1 MRQIPSSASAA
12 GKVSDPWNTL
22 TSSWHETGG
31 NLVVIAWSSG
41 RILLLLLLEEFSRGS
56 RLMEP
61 QGSWCFDSGT
71 WVIAPVNTLSLMLL
85 ADDFPGLVLPSL

>member
-1 MRQIPSSASAA
+1 MGQIPSSASAA
-12 GKVSDPWNTL
+12 GNDPWKAL

-31 NLVVIAWSSG
+31 NLVVVAWSSG

-61 QGSWCFDSGT
+61 
-71 WVIAPVNTLSLMLL
+71 
-85 ADDFPGLVLPSL
+85 